1 MAGTLQ
7 AEFLVGARRMVQSGG
22 NVSKGVIVDIHPD
35 APNPGVGGVTR
46 DAEVPVAGPPFSA
59 RLKPNTAPGEGRP
72 VEVWILWEPA

>member
-7 AEFLVGARRMVQSGG
+7 AEFLVGARGLVQRGA

-35 APNPGVGGVTR
+35 APNPGVSGVTR
-46 DAEVPVAGPPFSA
+46 DVDIPIDGSPFSA
-59 RLKPNTAPGEGRP
+59 RLKPNIAPGEGRP